1 MTLRTSNSL
10 SCNKRRLGFAAASLL
25 ALCQAGCTA
34 LLSPINS
41 VPADRVPQQL
51 LAEPQANKKPIDVA
65 RLRQPKPANY
75 ILDAEDILGVF
86 IEGVLGDIKEAP
98 PVRFPEPGSDLA
110 PSIGFP
116 IPVRE
121 DGTISLP
128 LIDPIPLRGLTLQQA
143 EELIKRSYVEAEV
156 LQERARVIITLMQE
170 RTYRVF
176 VVRQDNTNYGNTA
189 ATANRGDSAVTERS
203 DFSSRGFVLQLPAYK
218 NDVLNALSLTGGLP
232 GVNAQ
237 AEIRILR
244 GDRMQFAEQDAKLK
258 QFYQQN
264 DPSKFPFGV
273 IPDRPDDASSIRIP
287 LRLRPSE
294 IPRFKP
300 EDVILRDGDIV
311 YVDNRET
318 EVYYTGGLLGGGEF
332 PLPRDYDL
340 DVLTAVARSG
350 QSIGVNQN
358 SRAGGGLI
366 AASGSIPPSEL
377 IVLRPLPGNRQIA
390 INIDMTRA
398 INDPRSRILVR
409 AGDTLIL
416 RYTCKEEL
424 INFSLATFFT
434 YGIGRALGGR

>member
-1 MTLRTSNSL
+1 MTLRTSNRL
-10 SCNKRRLGFAAASLL
+10 SRAKRRLGFAAAIIL
-25 ALCQAGCTA
+25 ALSQAGCTA
-34 LLSPINS
+34 LFSPINS
-41 VPADRVPQQL
+41 IPADRVPPQL

-75 ILDAEDILGVF
+75 ILDANDILGVF

-143 EELIKRSYVEAEV
+143 EELIKRSYVESEV
-156 LQERARVIITLMQE
+156 LQERARVIITLMKE

-176 VVRQDNTNYGNTA
+176 VVRQDNTSYGTA
-189 ATANRGDSAVTERS
+189 QSAANRAGSAVTERS
-203 DFSSRGFVLQLPAYK
+203 DLSSRGFVLQLPAYK
-218 NDVLNALSLTGGLP
+218 NDVLNALSLTGGMP

-237 AEIRILR
+237 AEIRVLR
-244 GDRMQFAEQDAKLK
+244 GDRMHFAEQDAQLQ

-287 LRLRPSE
+287 LRLRPGE

-311 YVDNRET
+311 YVDNRES

-350 QSIGVNQN
+350 QSLGVGQQA
-358 SRAGGGLI
+358 RQGGLV
-366 AASGSIPPSEL
+366 GSAGSVPPSEL
-377 IVLRPLPGNRQIA
+377 IVLRPLPGSRQIA
-390 INIDMTRA
+390 ISVDMNRA
-398 INDPRSRILVR
+398 LNDPRMRLLVR
-409 AGDTLIL
+409 PGDTLIL
-416 RYTCKEEL
+416 RFKPKEEL
-424 INFSLATFFT
+424 INFGMQAFFT
-434 YGIGRALGGR
+434 FGLSQIFRTR